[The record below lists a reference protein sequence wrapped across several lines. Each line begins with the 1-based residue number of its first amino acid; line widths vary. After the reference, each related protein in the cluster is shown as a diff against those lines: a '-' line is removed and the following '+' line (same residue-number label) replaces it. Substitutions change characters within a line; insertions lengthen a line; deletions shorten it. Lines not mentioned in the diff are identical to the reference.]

1 METQREYIVRGFKKR
16 KGRTALI
23 IILTFVII
31 IASIGAWVYI
41 DFSRNDKIKKIPSRP
56 EESISMN
63 PEEIL
68 WKLENGIEVDSWEG
82 VLGACDYV
90 DGRYDCSDFRLQSL
104 LRIIYVHGDKIPED
118 VSDRIRQTFTDFKYW
133 MDQPGEDSMCFWSE
147 NHQILFAASEYLAG
161 KFYPD
166 ETFSNDGK
174 KGLEHME
181 IARERILIW
190 LEQRWLY
197 GFTEWYS
204 SVYYVE
210 DIAPLA
216 NLIEFA
222 EDEEIVKKATAV
234 MDLLLYDVATQSYQG
249 SFISTSGRAYERNRK
264 SGDLGNSMR
273 AVIQQEFGFPIDPN
287 GRKGMDLCFLYMD
300 NYEVPE
306 VLKLIANDEGTSV
319 IKASNGLDL
328 DELDERNLVG
338 QDTNQIMIQWA
349 MEAFTN
355 HQIIA
360 NTVEYTD
367 ANNMFSNE
375 FLNDLKL
382 VNIGLLKKLG
392 LLPSVSKMLNPV
404 TNGVAIQ
411 RANTY
416 TFRTPEYMLATAQ
429 AHHGGEFGDQQ
440 SPWVATFSSELSI
453 FNSHPAKPLSDS
465 GALSGSPGYWVGNGR
480 MPYSVQDENINISI
494 YRIPDKKGFMEK
506 SLVDYTHAYFP
517 STILDEVVIEG
528 NHAFGRYGSVYM
540 AFTAKSEL
548 SYLEGTDDDL
558 IQYGKDSYWIFE
570 ISTETDEGSF
580 EDFMQRIKNNKVS
593 YEGDVLTYESN
604 GKSMEAEYNSGLKIN
619 GTEIVLDYK
628 RHDSPYAVNEREQS
642 SMTIEF
648 GGKSLYIDF
657 YNMFRS
663 MN

>member
-1 METQREYIVRGFKKR
+1 MKVQRGFIVRGFRKR

-23 IILTFVII
+23 IILVVVLILAAVGT
-31 IASIGAWVYI
+31 WVYL
-41 DFSRNDKIKKIPSRP
+41 DFSRNDKIRKLPSRP
-56 EESISMN
+56 EESIAMN
-63 PEEIL
+63 PEEVL

-82 VLGACDYV
+82 VIGACEYV

-104 LRIIYVHGDKIPED
+104 LRIIYVHADKVPGD
-118 VSDRIRQTFTDFKYW
+118 VLSRIRNTFTDFKYW

-161 KFYPD
+161 QYYPD

-174 KGLEHME
+174 KGSEHME

-222 EDEEIVKKATAV
+222 KDDEIVAKATAI
-234 MDLLLYDVATQSYQG
+234 MDLLLYDVATQSYEG

-264 SGDLGNSMR
+264 SADEGNSMK
-273 AVIQQEFGFPIDPN
+273 AVIQQEFGFPVDPE
-287 GRKGMDLCFLYMD
+287 GRKGMDLCFLYME

-306 VLKLIANDEGTSV
+306 VIRLIARDTDTSI

-328 DELDERNLVG
+328 TELKERDLIG
-338 QDTNQIMIQWA
+338 QDTNQIMMQWA

-355 HQIIA
+355 AEIIA
-360 NTVEYTD
+360 NTVRYAD
-367 ANNMFSNE
+367 NNNMFSNE

-382 VNIGLLKKLG
+382 VNIDLLKKLN
-392 LLPSVSKMLNPV
+392 LLPFVSRVLNPV

-416 TFRTPEYMLATAQ
+416 TYRTPDYMLATAQ

-440 SPWVATFSSELSI
+440 SPWVATLSNELSI
-453 FNSHPAKPLSDS
+453 FNSHPAKPLSDK

-517 STILDEVVIEG
+517 TAILDEVIIDG
-528 NHAFGRYGSVYM
+528 RYAFGSYEGRYV
-540 AFTAKSEL
+540 AFIGKTEL
-548 SYLEGTDDDL
+548 EYLEGTDDDL
-558 IQYGKDSYWIFE
+558 IQQGKDNYWIFE
-570 ISTETDEGSF
+570 ISTEDSEGSF
-580 EDFMQRIKNNKVS
+580 QAFRDRIMSNQLS
-593 YEGDVLTYESN
+593 YEGDILIYTSA
-604 GKSMEAEYNSGLKIN
+604 GKTMEVEYNAGLKVN
-619 GTEIVLDYK
+619 GSDVDMDYE
-628 RHDSPYAVNEREQS
+628 RHESLYAQNNREQS
-642 SMTIEF
+642 TMKFEF

-657 YNMFRS
+657 YNMFRT

>member
-1 METQREYIVRGFKKR
+1 MRGFRKR
-16 KGRTALI
+16 RGRTALI
-23 IILTFVII
+23 IILVVVVIL
-31 IASIGAWVYI
+31 GALGTWAYL
-41 DFSRNDKIKKIPSRP
+41 DYSRNDKIKKLPSRP

-63 PEEIL
+63 PEEVL
-68 WKLENGIEVDSWEG
+68 WKLENDIVIDSWDG
-82 VLGACDYV
+82 VIGACEYV

-104 LRIIYVHGDKIPED
+104 LRIIYVHNDKVPEN
-118 VSDRIRQTFTDFKYW
+118 VMSRIKQTFIDFKYW

-161 KFYPD
+161 KYYPED
-166 ETFSNDGK
+166 VFSNDGK
-174 KGLEHME
+174 TGNQHME

-210 DIAPLA
+210 DIAPIA

-222 EDEEIVKKATAV
+222 EDDEIVSKATAI
-234 MDLLLYDVATQSYQG
+234 MDLLLYDVATQSYEG

-264 SGDLGNSMR
+264 SGDDGNSMK
-273 AVIQQEFGFPIDPN
+273 AVIQQEFGFPVDPD
-287 GRKGMDLCFLYMD
+287 GRKGMDLCFLYMK

-306 VLKLIANDEGTSV
+306 VIKLIAQDTETSV
-319 IKASNGLDL
+319 ILASNGLDL
-328 DELDERNLVG
+328 DELKGKDLIG
-338 QDTNQIMIQWA
+338 SDANQIMMQWA

-360 NTVEYTD
+360 NTIEYTD
-367 ANNMFSNE
+367 DNDMFSNE

-382 VNIGLLKKLG
+382 VNINLLKKLN
-392 LLPSVSKMLNPV
+392 LLPFVSKILNPV
-404 TNGVAIQ
+404 SNGVAIQ

-416 TFRTPEYMLATAQ
+416 TYRTPDYMLATAQ

-440 SPWVATFSSELSI
+440 SPWVATLSNELSI

-517 STILDEVVIEG
+517 SSIFDEVVIEG
-528 NHAFGRYGSVYM
+528 RYAFGRYGSKYVS
-540 AFTAKSEL
+540 FVAKSDL
-548 SYLEGTDDDL
+548 AYLDGTDDDL
-558 IQYGKDSYWIFE
+558 IQNGRDSYWIFE
-570 ISTETDEGSF
+570 ISTEAKEGSF
-580 EDFMQRIKNNKVS
+580 TSFVERIKSNTVS
-593 YEGDVLTYESN
+593 YEGDVLVYTSN
-604 GKSMEAEYNSGLKIN
+604 GKVMEVEYNIGLKLN
-619 GTEIVLDYK
+619 GNQVDFDYE
-628 RHDSPYAVNEREQS
+628 RHDSAYASNNREQS
-642 SMTIEF
+642 SMTFEF
-648 GGKSLYIDF
+648 NGKSLYLDF
-657 YNMFRS
+657 YNMFRT